1 MCHYCGC
8 REIPL
13 LRDYIA
19 EHERVINHG
28 GAAVR
33 ALDQGDPAQA
43 HTEVAL
49 ILRQAQAAGLQLT
62 VMGGDTMTN
71 SELVT
76 AAGPAADNVMFT
88 FSPDPR
94 KNPDAA
100 PVVEKFRAAKTEPE
114 GYVLYAYAAMQLFEQ
129 AATTAKSTKYADLEK
144 AMRGGSFKTVIGDL
158 AFDAKGDQKAPGF
171 VVYRWQGG
179 KYDYAK

>member
-1 MCHYCGC
+1 
-8 REIPL
+8 
-13 LRDYIA
+13 
-19 EHERVINHG
+19 
-28 GAAVR
+28 
-33 ALDQGDPAQA
+33 
-43 HTEVAL
+43 
-49 ILRQAQAAGLQLT
+49 
-62 VMGGDTMTN
+62 MTN

-76 AAGPAADNVMFT
+76 AAGDAADNVMST

-100 PVVEKFRAAKTEPE
+100 PVVQKFRDAKVEPE
-114 GYVLYAYAAMQLFEQ
+114 GYVMYAYAAMQLFEQ
-129 AATTAKSTKYADLEK
+129 AATQAKSTKYADLEK
-144 AMRGGSFKTVIGDL
+144 TLRGGTFKTVIGDL